1 MKASLMKRLERLE
14 MDSPVNDAVNRID
27 RILLVSPDGSI
38 VHELWMCEA
47 ANVS

>member
-1 MKASLMKRLERLE
+1 MNASLVTRLKRLEK
-14 MDSPVNDAVNRID
+14 DSPINDEANRID

-38 VHELWMCEA
+38 VHELWMRGA